1 MSAKCFLTEFV
12 IYFCLMFVVNLIVT
26 YIWNL
31 VFHGVGSID
40 WPRSIVFPIIWA
52 VILPIANAAIINR
65 SKK

>member
-1 MSAKCFLTEFV
+1 MTAKHFLMEFT

-31 VFHGVGSID
+31 VFNGIGSID

-52 VILPIANAAIINR
+52 VMIPIANAVIINK